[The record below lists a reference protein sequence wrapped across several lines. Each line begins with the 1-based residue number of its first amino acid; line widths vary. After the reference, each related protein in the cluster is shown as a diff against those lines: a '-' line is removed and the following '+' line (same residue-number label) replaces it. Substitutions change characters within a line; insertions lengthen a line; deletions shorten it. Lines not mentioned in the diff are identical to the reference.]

1 MTSDSR
7 PTRLAVLA
15 TVYRNRS
22 HAQHFTDRFLV
33 GYPYAGRWRRPN
45 VRVASLYVDQRAEND
60 QSADRAREFGFRVY
74 PTVAEALRCGGDR
87 LAVDGVLLMAEHG
100 DYPRNELGQIL
111 YP

>member
-1 MTSDSR
+1 MTSET
-7 PTRLAVLA
+7 PAIRLAVLA
-15 TVYRNRS
+15 TVYRYRS

-45 VRVASLYVDQRAEND
+45 VKVASLFVDQRPEND
-60 QSADRAREFGFRVY
+60 QSTDRAREFGCSVY

-100 DYPRNELGQIL
+100 EYPRNELGQIQ
-111 YP
+111 Y